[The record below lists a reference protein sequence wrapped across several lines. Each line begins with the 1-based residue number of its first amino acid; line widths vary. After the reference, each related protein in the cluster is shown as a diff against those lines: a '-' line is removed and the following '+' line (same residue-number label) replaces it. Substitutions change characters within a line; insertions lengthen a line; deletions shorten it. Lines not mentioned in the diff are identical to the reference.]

1 LARKMENAELAPEER
16 RRGRLSI
23 ITTAVIGV
31 LLFYSMMQSV
41 QVLFANKIGASASAI
56 GFIYSIYFIF
66 SLFQVFTAR
75 WIQAHGKKRFLLPGY
90 FIASATPIIL
100 IFVPNVYEGWGTP
113 AAVAVMAVTYVVYA
127 LAGHTAVSAWFP
139 LIYDN
144 VEEDKRGKFFGVM
157 RTCWQFSSLAYLIF
171 VAFFLG
177 REATFNRFRVVFA
190 VGAVA
195 GMMRILLIRRASER
209 LPNKE
214 VARMPIFSG
223 IAMPF
228 RDKGFRTILVYIFVF
243 TFGHR
248 MLYSFFPYMTKNWLG
263 FQDRFSVLFCEVGF
277 LAGSILSVFL
287 WGYLSDRFGSKP
299 IYFVCNAGM
308 IVVFL
313 LWIFIGPD
321 SSYVYFL
328 LGIIVVFSGV
338 FLAGFNLAYIRN
350 VMGVMPADHS
360 AIFLSATSICIYLAT
375 GMGPIAAGQ
384 IIEHLRHVSFAG
396 GYFNQY
402 KLLVLISVAV
412 MSAGLILGRRIREE
426 GSAPTKEF
434 LGFFFSWPLRFRAIL
449 FLYLKAIYDKA
460 TSSESRYNS
469 K

>member
-1 LARKMENAELAPEER
+1 MARTMENPELTPEER
-16 RRGRLSI
+16 KKGRTSI
-23 ITTAVIGV
+23 IATSVIGV

-56 GFIYSIYFIF
+56 GFLYSIYFIF

-75 WIQAHGKKRFLLPGY
+75 WIQTHGKKRFLLAGY
-90 FIASATPIIL
+90 FIASSTPIIL
-100 IFVPNVYEGWGTP
+100 IFVPNVYEAWGTS
-113 AAVAVMAVTYVVYA
+113 AALGVMAATYIVYA

-157 RTCWQFSSLAYLIF
+157 RTCWQFSSLLFLIF

-177 REATFNRFRVVFA
+177 REATFNRFRVIFA
-190 VGAVA
+190 VGAMA
-195 GMMRILLIRRASER
+195 GMMRILLIRRANER
-209 LPNKE
+209 LPNKD
-214 VARMPIFSG
+214 VVRTSIFSG

-228 RDKGFRTILVYIFVF
+228 RDKRFRLILLYVFVF

-277 LAGSILSVFL
+277 LVGSILSVFL
-287 WGYLSDRFGSKP
+287 WGYLSDRFGSRP
-299 IYFVCNAGM
+299 IYFVCNTGM

-313 LWIFIGPD
+313 LWIFIEPD
-321 SSYVYFL
+321 SPYVYFL
-328 LGIIVVFSGV
+328 LGIIVVLGGV
-338 FLAGFNLAYIRN
+338 FLAGYNLAYIRN
-350 VMGVMPADHS
+350 VMGAIPADHS
-360 AIFLSATSICIYLAT
+360 AIFLSAASICIYVAT
-375 GMGPIAAGQ
+375 GIGPIAAGQ
-384 IIEHLRHVSFAG
+384 IIEHFHYVSYAG

-402 KLLVLISVAV
+402 KLLVLISVAI
-412 MSAGLILGRRIREE
+412 MTAGLIVRQRIREE

-434 LGFFFSWPLRFRAIL
+434 LAFFFSRPLRFPAVLFFYLRAV
-449 FLYLKAIYDKA
+449 YDKA